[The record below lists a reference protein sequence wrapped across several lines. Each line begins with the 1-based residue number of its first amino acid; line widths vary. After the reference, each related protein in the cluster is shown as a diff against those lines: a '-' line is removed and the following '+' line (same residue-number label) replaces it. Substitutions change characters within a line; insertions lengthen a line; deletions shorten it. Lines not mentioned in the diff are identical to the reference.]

1 MLNNCIVHLKAPS
14 PPPLPMVHLDDVGGS
29 SNKPALIPKIKLKV
43 VPPNDAGSTKGECML
58 D

>member
-14 PPPLPMVHLDDVGGS
+14 LPPLHMVHLDDVGGS
-29 SNKPALIPKIKLKV
+29 NKRALPKLRFTV
-43 VPPNDAGSTKGECML
+43 APPNDAGSTNGEYML